1 MYVFGDVLV
10 MRNLFYVSIVPAS
23 VDDGSAPDSDHDDDC
38 YTATATIS
46 AKKMPHDIDCGTI
59 MPLCF

>member
-38 YTATATIS
+38 YTATATIKCQEDAS
-46 AKKMPHDIDCGTI
+46 
-59 MPLCF
+59 